1 MIEKDP
7 YRAGTLTFCI
17 GDTRLNI
24 YCQHF
29 EILCRYE
36 EKENKGGWLALQSN
50 SKETTTRVCN
60 YFMYSIVQ

>member
-1 MIEKDP
+1 MTEKDP

-36 EKENKGGWLALQSN
+36 EKENKGGGLHCKAIAKRRQH
-50 SKETTTRVCN
+50 VCA
-60 YFMYSIVQ
+60 ITLCTV